1 MEYLRYG
8 LLLHLLS
15 ACFMLSNPLAF
26 QSMDRTDG
34 MKPMYNPSDNIEG
47 YEEILEGGHDSKGI
61 THMLAKRIQFFH

>member
-26 QSMDRTDG
+26 QSMDRTNG
-34 MKPMYNPSDNIEG
+34 MKPIYNPSENIEG
-47 YEEILEGGHDSKGI
+47 YEEILLGGHEEEGFA
-61 THMLAKRIQFFH
+61 H